1 MNFYE
6 LSDVSNKKPSNKDY
20 EQNSE
25 LSTPAITKDSEVE
38 KNECCPKEKD

>member
-6 LSDVSNKKPSNKDY
+6 LSDFSNKKPSNKDY

-25 LSTPAITKDSEVE
+25 LATPAITKDSEVE
-38 KNECCPKEKD
+38 KNKCCPKKKD